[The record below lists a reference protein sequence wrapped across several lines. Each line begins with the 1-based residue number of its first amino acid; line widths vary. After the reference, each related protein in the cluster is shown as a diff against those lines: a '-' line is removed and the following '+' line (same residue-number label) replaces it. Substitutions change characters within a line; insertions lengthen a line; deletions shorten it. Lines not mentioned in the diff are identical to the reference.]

1 LIRFFMLRA
10 DSEKLA
16 QINGLIAQLEA
27 LLRDGSEAEGEE
39 IMFSFLMSP
48 QQLKD

>member
-1 LIRFFMLRA
+1 MTGA
-10 DSEKLA
+10 NSEKLA
-16 QINGLIAQLEA
+16 EINGLIAQLEA

-39 IMFSFLMSP
+39 IIFSFLMSP